1 MSPQAPDS
9 GRVSLCSAQ
18 LLETLESMLSDEL
31 VWKVLGKQGKNTVLE
46 ITSFARNLG
55 VRSPGT
61 VNRADCCVCT
71 ML

>member
-1 MSPQAPDS
+1 MSPQAPVS
-9 GRVSLCSAQ
+9 RRMSLCSVQ

-46 ITSFARNLG
+46 ITLFARNLG
-55 VRSPGT
+55 VRSPGA
-61 VNRADCCVCT
+61 VNRANCCGCT